1 MFLSAERLRCAL
13 EGKNVCQLRFC
24 SGMSYNAV
32 GYEFIV
38 NKSTICIKYSVYK
51 EKHMKQGYVLID
63 KNAVTRAHRNLTLY
77 FL

>member
-1 MFLSAERLRCAL
+1 
-13 EGKNVCQLRFC
+13 
-24 SGMSYNAV
+24 MSYNAI

-63 KNAVTRAHRNLTLY
+63 ENAVTRAHRNLTLF